1 MIADARALARCY
13 IAPRM
18 RCFVVIGQKATASAD
33 FSLSD
38 IPGTSGRLD
47 VLLRCIR
54 AALLL
59 SHELRRDT
67 VVYLVLQGGP
77 RAPRTVRIDG
87 RAVRF
92 VRPDERCLASMVQKA
107 LLHTQ
112 GGPGFVASRDGL
124 AVAEGGLEVVLP
136 ELLGADAYVL
146 DERGD
151 DVRDGALAA

>member
-1 MIADARALARCY
+1 
-13 IAPRM
+13 M

-38 IPGTSGRLD
+38 IPGTSCRLD

-77 RAPRTVRIDG
+77 RAPRTVR
-87 RAVRF
+87 A
-92 VRPDERCLASMVQKA
+92 
-107 LLHTQ
+107 
-112 GGPGFVASRDGL
+112 
-124 AVAEGGLEVVLP
+124 
-136 ELLGADAYVL
+136 
-146 DERGD
+146 
-151 DVRDGALAA
+151 ALAKAKAPFW